1 MNPVNFIDG
10 IASVL
15 HLPPV
20 VVGTWIA
27 MGILII
33 FGNLGKINPL
43 NRKNTAYG

>member
-10 IASVL
+10 IAGVL

-27 MGILII
+27 MGILIV
-33 FGNLGKINPL
+33 FGLMARRAPL
-43 NRKNTAYG
+43 